1 MPRMVHPDAPEP
13 FDTLTDDQADVLRG
27 LGWKAEAQTTAAKTR
42 KGTARKTAKKSAAPP
57 AATTT
62 AGGSKPAG
70 TEKE

>member
-27 LGWKAEAQTTAAKTR
+27 LGWKAEAQATGAQTR
-42 KGTARKTAKKSAAPP
+42 KRTARKAAKKSATPTAVTPE
-57 AATTT
+57 